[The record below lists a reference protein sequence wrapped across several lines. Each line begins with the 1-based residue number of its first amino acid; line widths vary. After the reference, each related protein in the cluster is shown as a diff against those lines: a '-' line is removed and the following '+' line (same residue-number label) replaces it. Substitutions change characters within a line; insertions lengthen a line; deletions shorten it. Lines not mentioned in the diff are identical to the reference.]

1 MLDLKLSAE
10 LSNHSIIEV
19 GPIVGD
25 NPFGDTV
32 TTYEVMLDE
41 SGYNVLG
48 N

>member
-1 MLDLKLSAE
+1 MLDSELSAE
-10 LSNHSIIEV
+10 FHDHRIIEISS
-19 GPIVGD
+19 IVGD

-32 TTYEVMLDE
+32 TTNDILLDE